1 MIDPVS
7 LVDRIL
13 AKNPTMASNPQARA
27 YLDVLRGGDRAKGEE
42 LANNLLQ
49 TYGIDREEALAQAK
63 RFFGAMR

>member
-1 MIDPVS
+1 MIDPVAV
-7 LVDRIL
+7 VDRIVSR
-13 AKNPTMASNPQARA
+13 NPGLASNPQAKA
-27 YLDVLRGGDRAKGEE
+27 YLDVLRGGDRSRGEE